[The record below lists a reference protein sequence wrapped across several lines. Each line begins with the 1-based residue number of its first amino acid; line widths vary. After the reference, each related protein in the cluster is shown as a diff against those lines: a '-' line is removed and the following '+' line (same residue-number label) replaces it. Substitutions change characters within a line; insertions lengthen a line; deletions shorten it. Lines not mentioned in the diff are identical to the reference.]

1 MYEFEIAAAGLSG
14 DQRENKS
21 MVTRLINTQA
31 L

>member
-1 MYEFEIAAAGLSG
+1 MYEFEIEAAGLSS

-21 MVTRLINTQA
+21 MVTRLINTQS